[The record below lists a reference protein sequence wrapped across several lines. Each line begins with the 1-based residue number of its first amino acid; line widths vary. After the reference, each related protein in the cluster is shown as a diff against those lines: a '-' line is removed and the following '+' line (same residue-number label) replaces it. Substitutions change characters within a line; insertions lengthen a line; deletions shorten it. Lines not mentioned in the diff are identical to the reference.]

1 MSTSCSRT
9 FNRWI
14 LMRRNL
20 GGRTFYLEED
30 VGPRWRL
37 EEDHQVLP
45 RNFQWSWLA
54 FNCYTDLRSNR
65 GSKITLNILDSWV
78 SQGCRGETIDWLGE
92 GRSEEVPEGLP
103 EFSMTFGSQPRI
115 WYVPKGQ
122 EATPAYLAVRIGN
135 LWRFGDDIHLW
146 TLIES
151 ETTWTSSKQIVR
163 IGRRLI
169 CLWTLSSAMVEMVAS
184 RTRGWFTLA
193 NSAMLAVGVSSS
205 DMKERPQSL
214 QTFSEMYLDKR
225 LDKSCCLPSEPAVR
239 WRPEEE

>member
-92 GRSEEVPEGLP
+92 CRGEEVPEGLP
-103 EFSMTFGSQPRI
+103 EFSKSFGSRPRI
-115 WYVPKGQ
+115 WYVCTKRAGSHP
-122 EATPAYLAVRIGN
+122 
-135 LWRFGDDIHLW
+135 
-146 TLIES
+146 
-151 ETTWTSSKQIVR
+151 
-163 IGRRLI
+163 
-169 CLWTLSSAMVEMVAS
+169 
-184 RTRGWFTLA
+184 
-193 NSAMLAVGVSSS
+193 
-205 DMKERPQSL
+205 SL
-214 QTFSEMYLDKR
+214 
-225 LDKSCCLPSEPAVR
+225 SCCPNWQPLKIWWWYSSEDSHRKWNNLDFIQTNCSNWKAPDLPLNTLVGDGGDGG
-239 WRPEEE
+239 